1 MGARTRGF
9 ANNVLTS
16 GKLDATDGLTGNL
29 ASTNFANATVTNIEE
44 LPPAV
49 GSTISSVAS
58 NPAAPVAEG
67 KIWYNTSTDSF
78 NIAPVLEAWSSGAP
92 LITDRR
98 LLAGAG
104 TQTAALAVGGYGPA
118 ATTSETEEYNGSGW
132 STGGSLGTA
141 RYRLASAGTQTAG
154 LAFGGELSAIKRN
167 LTEEYNGSSWT
178 AGGNLGTTRSL
189 LAGAGI
195 QTAGLAFG
203 GYDTASTGATEEYD
217 GSAWTAG
224 GSLSSSRNALTGSGT
239 QDSALAFGGNN
250 PPITN
255 ATEEY
260 NGTAWTSGGSL
271 NTARSYLAGCGTQ
284 TSTLGFGGGPSGPG
298 GPRVGA
304 TEFYDGS
311 TWTTSPASLATARDQ
326 LAGSGTT
333 SAGLAFG
340 GREPSTSR
348 ATEEYNKSINV
359 ITVAAWASGGNLST
373 GRYELGTVGT
383 QTAGLAFGGN
393 RAVNAP
399 TGIRTETEE
408 YNGTSWTS
416 GGALPAAKAT
426 QGFGV
431 QTAAV
436 TVGGTV
442 APNPTAGS
450 TTEEYN
456 GTSWT
461 SGNSLN
467 TATVAMA
474 ASTGLES
481 AGLRAGGGSDPVSR
495 LSAVEEYDGTS
506 WASVTSLPSTRFTF
520 QGTGPQTAAFFTGGN
535 TAPPTQETTDSLDYN
550 GSTWTAGPTMVFGM
564 RLHGV
569 SGNSNTSNLSFG
581 GEPTIPGRSSTQSFD
596 GTGFVTAP
604 SLGTGRSD
612 LGGCGTASA
621 SLAVGGNNAPS
632 YDLVNTEEF
641 TGETSAL
648 NVESL
653 TTS

>member
-1 MGARTRGF
+1 M
-9 ANNVLTS
+9 S
-16 GKLDATDGLTGNL
+16 DYKEIKGKTIQSLGTDPSDTG
-29 ASTNFANATVTNIEE
+29 
-44 LPPAV
+44 
-49 GSTISSVAS
+49 
-58 NPAAPVAEG
+58 AEG
-67 KIWYNTSTDSF
+67 QVWYNSAAGAFKS
-78 NIAPVLEAWSSGAP
+78 VVVGEAWSSAAP
-92 LITDRR
+92 IISARGFAAAT
-98 LLAGAG
+98 G
-104 TQTAALAVGGYGPA
+104 TQTASLIAGGLD
-118 ATTSETEEYNGSGW
+118 TSSSPTIRNKTEEYNGSGW
-132 STGGSLGTA
+132 SAGGNLPTDTYGA
-141 RYRLASAGTQTAG
+141 GAAGTQTAA
-154 LAFGGELSAIKRN
+154 LFFGGGTPGSPAQVATSLTYDGSTWTATPNSMNTARDQVLGGGTQTSALAVGGRLTSPGSMVTNFEEWNGTSWSN
-167 LTEEYNGSSWT
+167 LTAISTARGYTNANGPET
-178 AGGNLGTTRSL
+178 AFFIAGGATGTN
-189 LAGAGI
+189 
-195 QTAGLAFG
+195 G
-203 GYDTASTGATEEYD
+203 GQPYTSATEEYD
-217 GSAWTAG
+217 GTSLSTGGNINVARAQGGAAGDSTAG
-224 GSLSSSRNALTGSGT
+224 LI
-239 QDSALAFGGNN
+239 FGG
-250 PPITN
+250 
-255 ATEEY
+255 
-260 NGTAWTSGGSL
+260 
-271 NTARSYLAGCGTQ
+271 R
-284 TSTLGFGGGPSGPG
+284 GGPSDSN
-298 GPRVGA
+298 VLN
-304 TEFYDGS
+304 TESYDGS
-311 TWTTSPASLATARDQ
+311 TWTTSSNLASEKRGIG
-326 LAGSGTT
+326 AGSGTT
-333 SAGLAFG
+333 NSAAIAAGNYG
-340 GREPSTSR
+340 PPSTGP
-348 ATEEYNKSINV
+348 AEEYNKSVNV
-359 ITVAAWASGGNLST
+359 ITGAAWASGGNLST

-481 AGLRAGGGSDPVSR
+481 AGLRAGGGSTPASR

-506 WASVTSLPSTRFTF
+506 WASVTSLPSTRFQF

-641 TGETSAL
+641 TGETSVL
-648 NVESL
+648 NIKTL